1 MEQSIKSA
9 DKGRLHLH
17 VFVEFTH
24 KVDWTTVAPMRF
36 DNVLP
41 NASPTQARGKNQRTV
56 VDQGHFYVFAN
67 KVGTLKVATSGH
79 EPWAE
84 YKVCGWWLDELWSQH
99 KLSHHVYIDYAASVR
114 VGYLTRV
121 RQANAL
127 IEREAKAILTAKRNQ
142 ISNLLEPLQKPWRQD
157 VLMQLEP
164 WKAQYGQVL
173 GRYKFLVLLGAS
185 CTGKSSLARSLGKS
199 PFVQTVQNA
208 TSLDLRDYS
217 AERHDV
223 IVLDNINDQ
232 QFVLD
237 NRAVLQSNNDI
248 HTLAE
253 SKTGIYSYSIW
264 LWKVPIVM
272 TVDDRAK
279 WNSDDRWVKE
289 NCFEIK
295 LVGPSWVPGPRGTPQ
310 RPPPMGHHD
319 AEGDID
325 IPDLPFW

>member
-79 EPWAE
+79 EPWAD

-99 KLSHHVYIDYAASVR
+99 KLGHHVYIDYAASVR

-127 IEREAKAILTAKRNQ
+127 IEREAKAILTAKRN
-142 ISNLLEPLQKPWRQD
+142 K
-157 VLMQLEP
+157 
-164 WKAQYGQVL
+164 Y
-173 GRYKFLVLLGAS
+173 
-185 CTGKSSLARSLGKS
+185 
-199 PFVQTVQNA
+199 QT
-208 TSLDLRDYS
+208 
-217 AERHDV
+217 
-223 IVLDNINDQ
+223 
-232 QFVLD
+232 
-237 NRAVLQSNNDI
+237 
-248 HTLAE
+248 
-253 SKTGIYSYSIW
+253 
-264 LWKVPIVM
+264 
-272 TVDDRAK
+272 
-279 WNSDDRWVKE
+279 
-289 NCFEIK
+289 C
-295 LVGPSWVPGPRGTPQ
+295 
-310 RPPPMGHHD
+310 
-319 AEGDID
+319 
-325 IPDLPFW
+325 